1 MHDKLCFK
9 LHDILFTCSIYI
21 TGTGVQQE
29 TGAELNVLLQC
40 NGGTENL
47 VNVAKFPMDDDNCS
61 LLVVFHDYVC
71 DGQNSIHVV
80 RSWHRFIR
88 PPIATHSPGT
98 LFTN

>member
-47 VNVAKFPMDDDNCS
+47 VNVAKFPMDNDNCS
-61 LLVVFHDYVC
+61 LLVVFHDYVVSAISGRTNTFC
-71 DGQNSIHVV
+71 ILPHNGLHSLMET
-80 RSWHRFIR
+80 HRN
-88 PPIATHSPGT
+88 G
-98 LFTN
+98 